1 MTVVDTIIDKFKT
14 DLIDSIQTARG
25 YNTDPM
31 VKYGVY
37 LQTEAPS
44 LPFVGFADDGIEIEQ
59 LMGGMALGWITIFV
73 YGYAN
78 WGGIETTNS
87 IRDLAL
93 DVMYFIYNEYTYTDD
108 TKFTSKLEIL
118 PGNDSNPVSV
128 FSVEIK
134 VKFHYRHTEIN
145 K

>member
-1 MTVVDTIIDKFKT
+1 MTVVDTIIEKFKT
-14 DLIDSIQTARG
+14 DMIDSIQTSRG

-37 LQTEAPS
+37 MQTEAPS
-44 LPFVGFADDGIEIEQ
+44 LPFVGFADDGIIIEQ

-73 YGYAN
+73 YGYSN
-78 WGGIETTNS
+78 WGGVESTNS

-93 DVMYFIYNEYTYTDD
+93 DVMYFIYNEYTYTND
-108 TKFTSKLEIL
+108 TMFTSKLEIL

-128 FSVEIK
+128 FSVELK
-134 VKFHYRHTEIN
+134 VKFHYKHTEIN